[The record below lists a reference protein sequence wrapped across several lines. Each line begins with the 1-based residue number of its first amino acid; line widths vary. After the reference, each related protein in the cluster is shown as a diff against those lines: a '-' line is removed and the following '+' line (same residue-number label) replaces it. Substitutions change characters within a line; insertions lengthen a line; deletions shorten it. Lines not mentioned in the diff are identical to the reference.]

1 LTRPPDEPPP
11 ETELEEFFDLSIDP
25 MSIIGFEGE
34 FKRVNAAFVRFLG
47 YTRPELFSRTALDIL
62 HPEDVAPAREA
73 LAKVAKGRDLVRF
86 EARVVRADGSVRWLE
101 WNTRSLPG
109 RGVVYSVGRDTSER
123 RRVEVELREARRL
136 LEANRDELRVL
147 AEEQAAL
154 RRVATLVAQDVP
166 SSELFGA
173 VAGEVGVLLG
183 ADLGGMIRYEE
194 DGTVT
199 SVATWAAVGE
209 HPPVPDRWQIEPGDP
224 AWMILETRA
233 ATRVEDWASVPGPFA
248 EAVRNDFAVGSSVG
262 CPIVAEGRLW
272 GALAVHS
279 KQSRPLPPDTESRIA
294 QFTDL
299 VGTAIANAQSRAEV
313 GRLAEEQAAL
323 RRVATL
329 VAKGVLPDA
338 LFSAVCEEVE
348 AIAGS
353 DGSALLRFETDGTVT
368 LMGTHAGGHRVGA
381 RLEASPDFVVGKV
394 HRTGRAARFDTDD
407 PAAAGM
413 PEVVRTERIHSGLA
427 SPIVVEGELW
437 GAITTASRERPLAA
451 GMEHRL
457 ADFTELVATAIANAE
472 SRARADRLADEQATL
487 RRLATLVAQEAPLEA
502 VFAKVAEAV
511 ARTIGDV
518 DSALWRS
525 DGDGTATA
533 VAVRSPSGSRGV
545 RVGTRLTLDG
555 DSVIARALRE
565 GRPHRIDDFSQIPGS
580 VAERARK
587 LGMRSAVGCP
597 IIVGARTWG
606 AMTVATFGAK
616 PFAAETETRVA
627 RFSDLVATAIGNAES
642 RAEVERLAAEQ
653 AALRRVAT
661 LVAEGA
667 SPSAVLD
674 AVAAEMERALGADAA
689 MLLRYEPGDEV
700 TVVARSVLDPQT
712 LSPGTRV
719 SHRGENVTSMVR
731 HTGRPSR
738 IGDYRRAGGD
748 VADLARAVARDVR
761 SAVGAPIVVDG
772 RLWGVIVASWGD
784 ERSPPGDAEER
795 MAAFAQLLDTAI
807 ANADG
812 REQLISSRARLLTAG
827 DQARRRVVRDLHD
840 GAQQRLVHTIVTLKL
855 AQQAL
860 KDDGAEARS
869 LLDEALEQAQQGNT
883 ELRELAHG
891 ILPSALTRGG
901 LRAGVDSVI
910 ERLDLPVD
918 ADVPAARFPSEI
930 EASAY
935 FIVGEALTNVVKHS
949 HAQRVEVRARVRDGM
964 LRIDVCDDGVGGA
977 DVQGRGLHGLA
988 DRAAALGGRLELES
1002 PVAGGTRL
1010 TAVLPVPP

>member
-1 LTRPPDEPPP
+1 
-11 ETELEEFFDLSIDP
+11 
-25 MSIIGFEGE
+25 
-34 FKRVNAAFVRFLG
+34 
-47 YTRPELFSRTALDIL
+47 
-62 HPEDVAPAREA
+62 
-73 LAKVAKGRDLVRF
+73 
-86 EARVVRADGSVRWLE
+86 
-101 WNTRSLPG
+101 
-109 RGVVYSVGRDTSER
+109 
-123 RRVEVELREARRL
+123 
-136 LEANRDELRVL
+136 
-147 AEEQAAL
+147 
-154 RRVATLVAQDVP
+154 
-166 SSELFGA
+166 
-173 VAGEVGVLLG
+173 
-183 ADLGGMIRYEE
+183 MIRYEE

-209 HPPVPDRWQIEPGDP
+209 HPPVPERWQIEPGDP

-233 ATRVEDWASVPGPFA
+233 ATRVENWASVPGPFA
-248 EAVRNDFAVGSSVG
+248 EAVRNHFRVHSSVG

-279 KQSRPLPPDTESRIA
+279 KQNRPLPPDTESRIA

-313 GRLAEEQAAL
+313 ARLAEEQAAL

-329 VAKGVLPDA
+329 VAQGVPPDA

-381 RLEASPDFVVGKV
+381 RLELNPDFVVGKV

-407 PAAAGM
+407 PAAPGM
-413 PEVVRTERIHSGLA
+413 PEVVRTQGIRSGLA

-437 GAITTASRERPLAA
+437 GAITTASRDGPLAT

-502 VFAKVAEAV
+502 VLAKVAEAV

-525 DGDGTATA
+525 DGDRTATA
-533 VAVRSPSGSRGV
+533 VAVRGPGGTPGV
-545 RVGTRLTLDG
+545 RLGTRLTLDG
-555 DSVIARALRE
+555 DSVIARVLRE
-565 GRPHRIDDFSQIPGS
+565 GRPHRIDDYSQIAGS
-580 VAERARK
+580 VAERARE

-597 IIVGARTWG
+597 IVVGARTWG
-606 AMTVATFGAK
+606 AMTVATFGAE
-616 PFAAETETRVA
+616 PFAPETETRVA

-667 SPSAVLD
+667 SPSEVLD

-689 MLLRYEPGDEV
+689 ILLRYEPGEAV
-700 TVVARSVLDPQT
+700 TVVAGRVPNPRSLP
-712 LSPGTRV
+712 LGMRV
-719 SHRGENVTSMVR
+719 SHEGENVTSVVR
-731 HTGRPSR
+731 RTGRPAR
-738 IGDYRRAGGD
+738 IGNYERARGP
-748 VADLARAVARDVR
+748 VADLARAVESNVS

-772 RLWGVIVASWGD
+772 RLWGVIIASWGD
-784 ERSPPGDAEER
+784 ERPPPDDTEER
-795 MAAFAQLLDTAI
+795 MTKFAQMLDTAI
-807 ANADG
+807 ANADS
-812 REQLISSRARLLTAG
+812 RDQLISSRARLLSAG
-827 DQARRRVVRDLHD
+827 DEARRRVVRDLHD

-855 AQQAL
+855 ARQAL
-860 KDDGAEARS
+860 EDDGAEAAS
-869 LLDEALEQAQQGNT
+869 LVDEALEQAQQGNT

-901 LRAGVDSVI
+901 LRAGVESVI

-918 ADVPAARFPSEI
+918 VDVPAARFPS

-935 FIVGEALTNVVKHS
+935 FIVGEALTNVVKHA
-949 HAQRVEVRARVRDGM
+949 HPQQVEVRARVREGM
-964 LRIDVCDDGVGGA
+964 LRIEVCDDGVGGA
-977 DVQGRGLHGLA
+977 DAQGRGLQGLA
-988 DRAAALGGRLELES
+988 DRASALGGRLEVES
-1002 PVAGGTRL
+1002 PDAGGTRL